1 MVAGEAGVGGNVREN
16 VKDEFIRKLENCR
29 NETKEIS
36 IDPKNRRE
44 RSH

>member
-16 VKDEFIRKLENCR
+16 GKDEFIWKLENCR

-36 IDPKNRRE
+36 I
-44 RSH
+44 